1 MTGTDL
7 SGLAELRFKRGA
19 GILIGALTF
28 LVSIL
33 VFFTEPSLS
42 AKPVAHVSVQMSV
55 TMFCIFL
62 MYTSMSDAG
71 CRAGEERGE
80 YVDARAEWTR
90 LADRVRRSEHLSEVA
105 GFCRRLAVEERE
117 EARADRLAAAGLS
130 LRDYRELP
138 SDAARYRALPRRTRR
153 AIRRARAVRLL
164 RLSPDRL
171 LSSSGRGRR
180 RIAPVSPGASRVRS
194 TVFAMIP
201 ALAGTFLTVSVAFTA
216 ADGLTAS
223 AAISA
228 AFRLLAL
235 LWTGFRG
242 YGMGYRSVV
251 RDGVTACKTR
261 AALLHR
267 FLSECG
273 DGETSARAE

>member
-1 MTGTDL
+1 MTGGDQR
-7 SGLAELRFKRGA
+7 GFGELRWKRGA
-19 GILIGALTF
+19 GIVIGALTF
-28 LVSIL
+28 VVSIL

-42 AKPVAHVSVQMSV
+42 AKPVEKITVQMSV

-80 YVDARAEWTR
+80 YTEARDEWIT
-90 LADRVRRSEHLSEVA
+90 LADRVRRSGNLAALS
-105 GFCRRLAVEERE
+105 GFCRRLAIEERE
-117 EARADRLAAAGLS
+117 EARADRLAAVGLS
-130 LRDYRELP
+130 LGDYREIA
-138 SDAARYRALPRRTRR
+138 SDPARLRLLPRRTRR
-153 AIRRARAVRLL
+153 AILRARSVRLL

-180 RIAPVSPGASRVRS
+180 RIAPVSPGSARARS
-194 TVFAMIP
+194 TVFAMVP
-201 ALAGTFLTVSVAFTA
+201 SLVGTFLTVSVAFTA

-223 AAISA
+223 AVISA

-251 RDGVTACKTR
+251 RDGVSACKAR
-261 AALLHR
+261 SALLIR
-267 FLSECG
+267 FLSECKDKPDS
-273 DGETSARAE
+273 DGAE

>member
-7 SGLAELRFKRGA
+7 RGLGELRWKRGA
-19 GILIGALTF
+19 GIVIGALTF
-28 LVSIL
+28 VVSIL

-42 AKPVAHVSVQMSV
+42 AKPVEKITVQMSV

-71 CRAGEERGE
+71 CRAGEERTE
-80 YVDARAEWTR
+80 YTDARSEWIG
-90 LADRVRRSEHLSEVA
+90 LADRVRKSGYLADLS

-117 EARADRLAAAGLS
+117 EARADRLASVGLS
-130 LRDYRELP
+130 LGDYRAIT
-138 SDAARYRALPRRTRR
+138 SDPTRFRALPRRTRR
-153 AIRRARAVRLL
+153 AILRARSVRLL

-180 RIAPVSPGASRVRS
+180 RIAPVSPGTARARS
-194 TVFAMIP
+194 TLFAMIP
-201 ALAGTFLTVSVAFTA
+201 SLVGTFLTVSVAFTT
-216 ADGLTAS
+216 ADGLTTA

-228 AFRLLAL
+228 AFRLLAM

-251 RDGVTACKTR
+251 RDGVSACKTR
-261 AALLHR
+261 SALLLR

-273 DGETSARAE
+273 EKRRSDGAE

>member
-1 MTGTDL
+1 MTGGDL
-7 SGLAELRFKRGA
+7 HGIGEIRWKRGA
-19 GILIGALTF
+19 GIVIGALTF

-42 AKPVAHVSVQMSV
+42 AKPVEHITVQMSV

-71 CRAGEERGE
+71 CRAGEECGE
-80 YVDARAEWTR
+80 YVSARDEWIA
-90 LADRVRRSEHLSEVA
+90 LADRVRRSERLAELS
-105 GFCRRLAVEERE
+105 GFCRRLAVEERD
-117 EARADRLAAAGLS
+117 EAQRDRLAAVGLS
-130 LRDYRELP
+130 LRDFREIT
-138 SDAARYRALPRRTRR
+138 SDPARFRTLPRPTRR
-153 AIRRARAVRLL
+153 AVLRARSVRLL
-164 RLSPDRL
+164 SLPPDRL
-171 LSSSGRGRR
+171 LSASGRGRR
-180 RIAPVSPGASRVRS
+180 RIAPVSPGVFRARS

-201 ALAGTFLTVSVAFTA
+201 SLAGTFLTVSVAFTA

-251 RDGVTACKTR
+251 RDGVSACKTR
-261 AALLHR
+261 SALLLR
-267 FLSECG
+267 FLSENG
-273 DGETSARAE
+273 VSERNDTE

>member
-1 MTGTDL
+1 MTGGDL
-7 SGLAELRFKRGA
+7 RALGDLRWKRGA
-19 GILIGALTF
+19 GIVVGALTF
-28 LVSIL
+28 VVSIL

-42 AKPVAHVSVQMSV
+42 AQPVEKITVQMTV

-71 CRAGEERGE
+71 CRAGEELPE
-80 YVDARAEWTR
+80 YVSARDEWVL
-90 LADRVRRSEHLSEVA
+90 LADRVRRSGNLAGLS

-117 EARADRLAAAGLS
+117 EARADRLASVGLS
-130 LRDYRELP
+130 LEDYRAITADPVRL
-138 SDAARYRALPRRTRR
+138 RRLPRPLRR
-153 AIRRARAVRLL
+153 AVLRARSIRLL

-171 LSSSGRGRR
+171 LSSFGRGRR
-180 RIAPVSPGASRVRS
+180 RIAPVSPGSARARS
-194 TVFAMIP
+194 TVFAMVP
-201 ALAGTFLTVSVAFTA
+201 SLLGTFLTVSVAFTA

-223 AAISA
+223 TVISA

-251 RDGVTACKTR
+251 RDSVSACKTR
-261 AALLHR
+261 TALLLR
-267 FLSECG
+267 FLSETG
-273 DGETSARAE
+273 NEVKNGGAE

>member
-1 MTGTDL
+1 MT
-7 SGLAELRFKRGA
+7 A
-19 GILIGALTF
+19 
-28 LVSIL
+28 
-33 VFFTEPSLS
+33 
-42 AKPVAHVSVQMSV
+42 
-55 TMFCIFL
+55 
-62 MYTSMSDAG
+62 
-71 CRAGEERGE
+71 
-80 YVDARAEWTR
+80 
-90 LADRVRRSEHLSEVA
+90 
-105 GFCRRLAVEERE
+105 
-117 EARADRLAAAGLS
+117 
-130 LRDYRELP
+130 
-138 SDAARYRALPRRTRR
+138 
-153 AIRRARAVRLL
+153 
-164 RLSPDRL
+164 
-171 LSSSGRGRR
+171 RR

-223 AAISA
+223 AVISA

-273 DGETSARAE
+273 DGETSTRAE